1 AKQSGAVMTVGGPQ
15 GIAVDQMAIESAEPL
30 KLQFDAFLD
39 SVETRRP
46 PKLDARRARR
56 TLEVAA
62 AVLAKIDQHAGVVSR
77 TLASGWKP

>member
-1 AKQSGAVMTVGGPQ
+1 MAVT
-15 GIAVDQMAIESAEPL
+15 SAEPL
-30 KLQFDAFLD
+30 KLQFEAFLD

-46 PKLDARRARR
+46 PKLDGRRARQ